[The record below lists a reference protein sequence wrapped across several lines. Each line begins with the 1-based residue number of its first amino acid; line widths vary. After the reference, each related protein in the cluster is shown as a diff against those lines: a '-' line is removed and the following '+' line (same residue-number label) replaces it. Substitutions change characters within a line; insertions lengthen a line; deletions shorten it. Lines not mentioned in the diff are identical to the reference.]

1 VSSIRPE
8 EIFVGLVALVLLP
21 VIALRIARGIQ
32 QGRLPV
38 YRTYIERDDDRAKF
52 AVMLAIH
59 AATFVL
65 MAIVAAD
72 LLFNLDVRDLL

>member
-1 VSSIRPE
+1 MQAFQPE
-8 EIFVGLVALVLLP
+8 EMFVGLVALVLLP
-21 VIALRIARGIQ
+21 VIALRIIRGIQ

-52 AVMLAIH
+52 GTMLAIH